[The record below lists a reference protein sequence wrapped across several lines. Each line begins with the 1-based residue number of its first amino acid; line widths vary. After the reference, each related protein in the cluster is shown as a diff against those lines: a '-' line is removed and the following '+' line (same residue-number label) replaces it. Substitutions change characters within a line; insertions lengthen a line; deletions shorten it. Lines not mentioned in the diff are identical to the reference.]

1 MPPQILAKRTE
12 VLNTTKQ
19 HIKLSTQTEKF
30 VSYPM
35 TFQPILKE
43 RIWGGDK
50 LKSLGKELPN
60 EAIGESWEISMIDDD
75 VNLVASGI
83 YEKLSLATLIEKF
96 PVEILGTKILEK
108 YGKQFPLLFKFLDA
122 KTDLSIQ
129 LHPNDQLAKRRHNS
143 FGKTEMWYI
152 MQADENARIIL
163 GFKKDSSPEEYLQ
176 HLEDKTL
183 PDVLQE
189 YYVKKGDVFFIETGT
204 IHAIGGGIL
213 LAEIQ
218 QTSDITYRVYDWD
231 RVDEQGKA
239 RDLHVNLALEAINY
253 QTKNPK
259 IEYPKNGNSPNLLV
273 DCPFFTTNYIPLT
286 TTYQV
291 KKTNEC
297 FLVYICTE
305 GIVNLH
311 KDEESFEFKKGDT
324 FLVPAS
330 LTDFSLS
337 GNAKLLEVYINS

>member
-1 MPPQILAKRTE
+1 M
-12 VLNTTKQ
+12 NTTKQ
-19 HIKLSTQTEKF
+19 HKERDSKIDEF
-30 VSYPM
+30 VSYPL

-50 LKSLGKELPN
+50 LRFLGKDLP
-60 EAIGESWEISMIDDD
+60 EGACSIGESWEISMIDRDMSE
-75 VNLVASGI
+75 VASGVYI
-83 YEKLSLATLIEKF
+83 QTSLDALLNRYPEQ
-96 PVEILGTKILEK
+96 ILGTKIYNK

-129 LHPNDQLAKRRHNS
+129 LHPNDELAQKRHNS

-163 GFKKDSSPEEYLQ
+163 GFKKDSSPEEYLE
-176 HLEDKTL
+176 HLKNKTL

-189 YYVKKGDVFFIETGT
+189 FYVKKGDVFFIETGT

-231 RVDEQGKA
+231 RVDEHGNE
-239 RDLHVNLALEAINY
+239 RELHIDLALDAINY
-253 QTKNPK
+253 QKKNPK
-259 IEYPKNGNSPNLLV
+259 IDYEKTDNASNELI
-273 DCPFFTTNYIPLT
+273 DCPFFTTNFIPLT
-286 TTYQV
+286 STYEV

-305 GIVNLH
+305 GTATLYYDN
-311 KDEESFEFKKGDT
+311 DSYEFEKGKT
-324 FLVPAS
+324 VLIPAS
-330 LTDFSLS
+330 MTNFYIK
-337 GNAKLLEVYINS
+337 GTAKLLEVFINN

>member
-1 MPPQILAKRTE
+1 M
-12 VLNTTKQ
+12 
-19 HIKLSTQTEKF
+19 QTEKF
-30 VSYPM
+30 VSYPL

-60 EAIGESWEISMIDDD
+60 DAIGESWEISMIDDD

-83 YEKLSLATLIEKF
+83 YQKLSLATLIEKF
-96 PVEILGTKILEK
+96 PVEILGTKVFEK
-108 YGKQFPLLFKFLDA
+108 YGTQFPLLFKFLDA

-129 LHPNDQLAKRRHNS
+129 LHPNDQLAKMRHNS

-163 GFKKDSSPEEYLQ
+163 GFKNDSSPEEYLQ
-176 HLEDKTL
+176 HLENKTL

-231 RVDEQGKA
+231 RVDDQGKA
-239 RDLHVNLALEAINY
+239 RDLHVDLALEAINY
-253 QTKNPK
+253 QKKNPK
-259 IEYPKNGNSPNLLV
+259 IEYTKTDNGSNKLV

-286 TTYQV
+286 TTYRV

-297 FLVYICTE
+297 FLVYLCTE
-305 GIVNLH
+305 GTVSLH
-311 KDEESFEFKKGDT
+311 KDKEIFEFKKGDT

-337 GNAKLLEVYINS
+337 GTAKLLEVYINS

>member
-1 MPPQILAKRTE
+1 M
-12 VLNTTKQ
+12 NTTKQ
-19 HIKLSTQTEKF
+19 HKERDSKIDEF
-30 VSYPM
+30 VSYPL

-50 LKSLGKELPN
+50 LRFLGKDLP
-60 EAIGESWEISMIDDD
+60 EGACSIGESWEISMIDRDMSE
-75 VNLVASGI
+75 VASGVYI
-83 YEKLSLATLIEKF
+83 QTSLDALLNRYPEQ
-96 PVEILGTKILEK
+96 ILGTKIYNK

-129 LHPNDQLAKRRHNS
+129 LHPNDELAQKRHNS

-163 GFKKDSSPEEYLQ
+163 GFKKDSSPEKYLE
-176 HLEDKTL
+176 HLKNKTL

-189 YYVKKGDVFFIETGT
+189 FYVKKGDVFFIETGT

-231 RVDEQGKA
+231 RVDEHGNE
-239 RDLHVNLALEAINY
+239 RELHIDLALDAINY
-253 QTKNPK
+253 QKKNPK
-259 IEYPKNGNSPNLLV
+259 IDYEKTDNASNELI
-273 DCPFFTTNYIPLT
+273 DCPFFTTNFIPLT
-286 TTYQV
+286 STYEV

-305 GIVNLH
+305 GTATLYYDN
-311 KDEESFEFKKGDT
+311 DSFEFEKGKT
-324 FLVPAS
+324 VLIPAS
-330 LTDFSLS
+330 MTNFYIK
-337 GNAKLLEVYINS
+337 GTAKLLEVFINN

>member
-1 MPPQILAKRTE
+1 
-12 VLNTTKQ
+12 LNTTKQ
-19 HIKLSTQTEKF
+19 HKERDSKIDEF
-30 VSYPM
+30 VSYPL

-50 LKSLGKELPN
+50 LRFLGKDLP
-60 EAIGESWEISMIDDD
+60 EGACSIGESWEISMIDRDMSE
-75 VNLVASGI
+75 VASGVYI
-83 YEKLSLATLIEKF
+83 QTSLDALLNRYPEQ
-96 PVEILGTKILEK
+96 ILGTKIYNK

-129 LHPNDQLAKRRHNS
+129 LHPNDELAQKRHNS

-163 GFKKDSSPEEYLQ
+163 GFKKDSSPEEYLE
-176 HLEDKTL
+176 HLKNKTL

-189 YYVKKGDVFFIETGT
+189 FYVKKGDVFFIETGT

-231 RVDEQGKA
+231 RVDEHGNE
-239 RDLHVNLALEAINY
+239 RELHIDLALDAINY
-253 QTKNPK
+253 QKKNPK
-259 IEYPKNGNSPNLLV
+259 IDYEKTDNASNELI
-273 DCPFFTTNYIPLT
+273 DCPFFTTNFIPLT
-286 TTYQV
+286 STYEV

-305 GIVNLH
+305 GTATLYYDN
-311 KDEESFEFKKGDT
+311 DSYEFEKGKT
-324 FLVPAS
+324 VLIPAS
-330 LTDFSLS
+330 MTNFYIK
-337 GNAKLLEVYINS
+337 GTAKLLEVFINN

>member
-1 MPPQILAKRTE
+1 M
-12 VLNTTKQ
+12 NTTKQ
-19 HIKLSTQTEKF
+19 HINPTIQTKDF
-30 VSYPM
+30 VDYPL
-35 TFQPILKE
+35 TFHPILKD

-50 LKSLGKELPN
+50 LKSLGKKLPN
-60 EAIGESWEISMIDDD
+60 NAIGESWEISMIDDD
-75 VNLVASGI
+75 VNLVSSGV
-83 YEKLSLATLIEKF
+83 YDKQLLSALIKKF
-96 PVEILGTKILEK
+96 PTEILGTKIVKK
-108 YGKQFPLLFKFLDA
+108 YGTQFPLLFKFLDA

-129 LHPNDQLAKRRHNS
+129 LHPNDELAKRRHNS

-163 GFKKDSSPEEYLQ
+163 GFKNDSSPEEYLQ
-176 HLEDKTL
+176 HLENKTL

-231 RVDEQGKA
+231 RVDERGNA
-239 RDLHVNLALEAINY
+239 RDLHVDLALEAINY
-253 QTKNPK
+253 ETKNPK
-259 IEYPKNGNSPNLLV
+259 IAYTKAANQANELI
-273 DCPFFTTNYIPLT
+273 DCPFFTTNYIPLSS
-286 TTYQV
+286 TYQV
-291 KKTNEC
+291 EKTSEC

-305 GIVNLH
+305 GTVCLH
-311 KDEESFEFKKGDT
+311 KGEESFEFEKGDT
-324 FLVPAS
+324 FLVPAAI
-330 LTDFSLS
+330 TNFSLS

>member
-1 MPPQILAKRTE
+1 M
-12 VLNTTKQ
+12 NTTKQ
-19 HIKLSTQTEKF
+19 HKERDSKIDEF
-30 VSYPM
+30 VSYPL

-50 LKSLGKELPN
+50 LRFLGKDLP
-60 EAIGESWEISMIDDD
+60 EGACSIGESWEISMIDRDMSE
-75 VNLVASGI
+75 VASGVYI
-83 YEKLSLATLIEKF
+83 QTSLDALLNRYPEQ
-96 PVEILGTKILEK
+96 ILGTKIYNK

-129 LHPNDQLAKRRHNS
+129 LHPNDELAQKRHNS

-163 GFKKDSSPEEYLQ
+163 GFKKDSSPEEYLE
-176 HLEDKTL
+176 HLKNKTL

-189 YYVKKGDVFFIETGT
+189 FYVKKGDVFFIETGT

-231 RVDEQGKA
+231 RVDEHGNE
-239 RDLHVNLALEAINY
+239 RELHIDLALDAINY
-253 QTKNPK
+253 QKKNPK
-259 IEYPKNGNSPNLLV
+259 IDYEKTDNASNELI
-273 DCPFFTTNYIPLT
+273 DCPFFTTNFIPLT
-286 TTYQV
+286 STYEV

-305 GIVNLH
+305 GTATLYYDN
-311 KDEESFEFKKGDT
+311 DSFEFEKGKT
-324 FLVPAS
+324 VLIPAS
-330 LTDFSLS
+330 MTNFYIK
-337 GNAKLLEVYINS
+337 GTAKLLEVFINN

>member
-1 MPPQILAKRTE
+1 M
-12 VLNTTKQ
+12 NTTKQ
-19 HIKLSTQTEKF
+19 HINPTIQTEDF
-30 VSYPM
+30 VDYPLM
-35 TFQPILKE
+35 FHPILKD

-60 EAIGESWEISMIDDD
+60 NAIGESWEISMIDDD

-83 YEKLSLATLIEKF
+83 YENLSLATLIEKF
-96 PVEILGTKILEK
+96 PTEILGTKIVKK
-108 YGKQFPLLFKFLDA
+108 YGTQFPLLFKFLDA

-129 LHPNDQLAKRRHNS
+129 LHPNDELAKRRHNS

-163 GFKKDSSPEEYLQ
+163 GFKNDSSPEEYLQ
-176 HLEDKTL
+176 HLENKTL

-231 RVDEQGKA
+231 RVDERGNA
-239 RDLHVNLALEAINY
+239 RDLHVDLALEAINY
-253 QTKNPK
+253 ETKNPK
-259 IEYPKNGNSPNLLV
+259 LAYTKTANQANELI
-273 DCPFFTTNYIPLT
+273 DCPFFTTNYIPLSS
-286 TTYQV
+286 TYQV
-291 KKTNEC
+291 EKTNEC

-305 GIVNLH
+305 GTVCLH
-311 KDEESFEFKKGDT
+311 KGEESFEFEKGDT
-324 FLVPAS
+324 FLVPA
-330 LTDFSLS
+330 TMTNFSLS